1 MISLPRF
8 EFPVRRWIDIN
19 NSGDAFDCDGE
30 TEDTVSQQRHLQSV
44 KYKIVVYTGNVSGA
58 GTNANVSIILYGTT
72 GDTGNRPLKQK
83 GRNLFEKGQVDEFI
97 IECLDLGRIVLV
109 ARLRHASRSFR

>member
-1 MISLPRF
+1 M
-8 EFPVRRWIDIN
+8 RRWIDIN